1 MTDHAAEAQRILAHL
16 NAGVT
21 RMNAECA
28 DNILPAEGAMAPDVT
43 ASALLAIAHTLQA
56 IHQLMD
62 STPRSVHTPC
72 PNVTGHCGPW
82 EIGCSHPAGHDGPH
96 NDERLTDTR
105 TP

>member
-16 NAGVT
+16 NAGVA

-56 IHQLMD
+56 IHTLMD
-62 STPRSVHTPC
+62 ANTRETANPNRCAALATSHPNTQCIRPMGHTGGHETPR
-72 PNVTGHCGPW
+72 GHHW
-82 EIGCSHPAGHDGPH
+82 
-96 NDERLTDTR
+96 T
-105 TP
+105 